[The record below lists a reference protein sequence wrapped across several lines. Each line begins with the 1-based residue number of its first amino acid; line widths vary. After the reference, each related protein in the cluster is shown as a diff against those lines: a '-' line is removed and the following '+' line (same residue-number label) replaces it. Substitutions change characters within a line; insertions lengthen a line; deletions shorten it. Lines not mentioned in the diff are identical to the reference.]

1 MENDTIAKQ
10 TAGTAPMRRAQSV
23 RRTSTIDTHWPKGY
37 SEPMQLEGLARD
49 IFTDEPQTPPRILA
63 EDSVIILASP
73 QREILEITSQPPRPQ
88 IEKLIGC
95 RAGKQL
101 RAAIHDALPD
111 EVTQGTTLHLLHDDM
126 AGASLVAF
134 WAWSQWPD
142 EVGPDKMGP
151 DEMGPKEKEQA
162 QKDKTENNY
171 LRRRVVGICTGFA
184 PGAPS
189 LNEDGS
195 AKIGMSSS
203 APATSLVN
211 PQDPHGW
218 HEMKE
223 QTTLSAR
230 RARWVDIWRADE
242 AGELAIEAGFQD
254 SATRPDGGRQAVH
267 EYRILAQ
274 VRADNFELT
283 RLHIDPRILPYSSCL
298 GAPAQA
304 NIMLGKPLSAFRM
317 QVLEHLRGV
326 KGCTHLNDMLRDLA
340 EVPLLAR
347 QTGLA

>member
-1 MENDTIAKQ
+1 MESDKIAKK
-10 TAGTAPMRRAQSV
+10 TAGTAPVRRAQSV
-23 RRTSTIDTHWPKGY
+23 RRTSTIDTHWPEEYQEDYHK
-37 SEPMQLEGLARD
+37 PMQLVGRARD
-49 IFTDEPQTPPRILA
+49 IFTDKPQNTPRLLA
-63 EDSVIILASP
+63 EDKVTILASS
-73 QREILEITSQPPRPQ
+73 QREILAITSQPPRPQ

-101 RAAIHDALPD
+101 RAAISDALPD
-111 EVTQGTTLHLLHDDM
+111 EAAQGTPLHLLLDDM

-142 EVGPDKMGP
+142 EKARLMAEQKDKT
-151 DEMGPKEKEQA
+151 

-171 LRRRVVGICTGFA
+171 LRRRVVGVCTGFA

-203 APATSLVN
+203 APATSLIN

-218 HEMKE
+218 HEIKE
-223 QTTLSAR
+223 QTTLAAR
-230 RARWVDIWRADE
+230 RARWIDIWRADE
-242 AGELAIEAGFQD
+242 KDELAIETGFQD

-283 RLHIDPRILPYSSCL
+283 QLHIDPRILPYSSCL
-298 GAPAQA
+298 AAPRQA
-304 NIMLGKPLSAFRM
+304 NIMLGKPLSDFRS
-317 QVLEHLRGV
+317 QVLTHLRGV

-347 QTGLA
+347 QAGLV

>member
-1 MENDTIAKQ
+1 MESDTIAKQ
-10 TAGTAPMRRAQSV
+10 TAGTAPVRRAQSV
-23 RRTSTIDTHWPKGY
+23 RRTSTIDTHWPKDYQGGRDK
-37 SEPMQLEGLARD
+37 PMQLVGIARD
-49 IFTDEPQTPPRILA
+49 IFTDTPQTPPRLLA
-63 EDSVIILASP
+63 EDNVTILASA
-73 QREILEITSQPPRPQ
+73 QREILAITSQPPRPQ

-101 RAAIHDALPD
+101 RTAISDALPD
-111 EVTQGTTLHLLHDDM
+111 EVAQGTPLHLLLDDM

-134 WAWSQWPD
+134 WAWSQWP
-142 EVGPDKMGP
+142 
-151 DEMGPKEKEQA
+151 KEKERLMAEQKDKA
-162 QKDKTENNY
+162 QKDKTEDNY

-195 AKIGMSSS
+195 AKIGLSSS
-203 APATSLVN
+203 APVASLIN

-218 HEMKE
+218 HEIKE
-223 QTTLSAR
+223 QTTLAAR
-230 RARWVDIWRADE
+230 RARWIDIWRADE
-242 AGELAIEAGFQD
+242 KDELAIEAGFQD

-283 RLHIDPRILPYSSCL
+283 QLHIDPRILPYSSCL

-304 NIMLGKPLSAFRM
+304 NIMLGTPLTHFRS

-347 QTGLA
+347 QAKLI

>member
-1 MENDTIAKQ
+1 MESDNIAKQ

-23 RRTSTIDTHWPKGY
+23 RRTSTIDTHWPEGY
-37 SEPMQLEGLARD
+37 YEPMQLVGRARD
-49 IFTDEPQTPPRILA
+49 IFNDEPQARPRVLA
-63 EDSVIILASP
+63 EDSVTILASA

-111 EVTQGTTLHLLHDDM
+111 EVAQGTPLHLLLDDM

-142 EVGPDKMGP
+142 EKARIMA
-151 DEMGPKEKEQA
+151 EQEA
-162 QKDKTENNY
+162 MQKDKTENNY

-195 AKIGMSSS
+195 AKIGISSS
-203 APATSLVN
+203 APVTSLIN

-218 HEMKE
+218 HKMKE
-223 QTTLSAR
+223 QTTLAAR
-230 RARWVDIWRADE
+230 RARWIDIWHADE

-283 RLHIDPRILPYSSCL
+283 QLHIDPRILPYSSCL

-347 QTGLA
+347 HAALV